1 MQQLFGFPQHQTRFD
16 IAEVLYF
23 PASFLILLLDAV
35 QLLRVHNCVN
45 YALYPKLMF
54 LVFSIPDTYQVFSKK
69 MSTTQYAKNMS
80 SLAASFLASVG
91 GTAAAGALI
100 GEKISG
106 KGKAKVV
113 GLVAG
118 GACGLVAGVAVKTVG
133 NLLHED
139 DAVIT
144 TRLFNAVLT
153 NMIIDHMLSE
163 SEVDLLIKELDNK
176 GKELADLQKALLS
189 SKSQASDISDFLLP
203 IVNDLTDNREKV
215 DEKCSGKFMDS
226 IAELL
231 MNGDLAYGV

>member
-1 MQQLFGFPQHQTRFD
+1 
-16 IAEVLYF
+16 
-23 PASFLILLLDAV
+23 
-35 QLLRVHNCVN
+35 
-45 YALYPKLMF
+45 
-54 LVFSIPDTYQVFSKK
+54 
-69 MSTTQYAKNMS
+69 MS

-176 GKELADLQKALLS
+176 
-189 SKSQASDISDFLLP
+189 
-203 IVNDLTDNREKV
+203 
-215 DEKCSGKFMDS
+215 
-226 IAELL
+226 
-231 MNGDLAYGV
+231 